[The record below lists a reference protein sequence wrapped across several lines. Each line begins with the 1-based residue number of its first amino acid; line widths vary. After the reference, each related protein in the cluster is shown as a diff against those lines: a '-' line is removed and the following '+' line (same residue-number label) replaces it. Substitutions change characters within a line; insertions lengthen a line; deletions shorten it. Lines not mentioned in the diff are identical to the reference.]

1 MNGSNGSSMVGQ
13 NGGGT
18 QLTSAGR
25 FLVSLLNG
33 SPSPLSDAS
42 TNPNRLAART
52 NTPALADSADLS
64 NHLRDS
70 VSVIA
75 DSLSA
80 NVIPA
85 TVDSVSFR
93 NRFEN
98 TSNHHIYMNM
108 GVNTLFGISEL
119 KNSFNMRESFG
130 LGYDYT
136 INKRF
141 FVSVNAEYHSISKIN
156 YYRYIGENTKSL
168 ASSTYFTKTTLKYV
182 SLDPKIGV
190 SFGKRHSATLGMGLE
205 YLIKDNDPNYEV
217 KGYTDSGSGASP
229 DYYSTFNQFNF
240 YAGIGY
246 GFRFSKNASIVATY
260 HYGFSDIT
268 RNSGTANTFD
278 RNSRLQLLLRVKLY

>member
-1 MNGSNGSSMVGQ
+1 M
-13 NGGGT
+13 
-18 QLTSAGR
+18 
-25 FLVSLLNG
+25 SLLNG
-33 SPSPLSDAS
+33 SPSPLSAAS
-42 TNPNRLAART
+42 TNPNRLAVRA
-52 NTPALADSADLS
+52 NTPAIGDSADLS
-64 NHLRDS
+64 NHLHDS
-70 VSVIA
+70 VPVIVDSLTALEVPTKA
-75 DSLSA
+75 DSA
-80 NVIPA
+80 
-85 TVDSVSFR
+85 SFR

-119 KNSFNMRESFG
+119 KNTFTMRESFG

-141 FVSVNAEYHSISKIN
+141 FVNVNAEYHSISKIN

-168 ASSTYFTKTTLKYV
+168 ASSTYFTKTTLKYL

-190 SFGKRHSATLGMGLE
+190 NFGKRHSATLGMGLE

-217 KGYTDSGSGASP
+217 KGYADSGSGTTP
-229 DYYSTFNQFNF
+229 DYYSTFNQFNL

>member
-1 MNGSNGSSMVGQ
+1 M
-13 NGGGT
+13 
-18 QLTSAGR
+18 
-25 FLVSLLNG
+25 SLLNG
-33 SPSPLSDAS
+33 SPSPLSAAS
-42 TNPNRLAART
+42 TNPNRLAVRT
-52 NTPALADSADLS
+52 NAPDLADSTGLGNDLNAS
-64 NHLRDS
+64 VPVIVDS
-70 VSVIA
+70 LTANEIPTKA
-75 DSLSA
+75 DSA
-80 NVIPA
+80 
-85 TVDSVSFR
+85 SFR

-119 KNSFNMRESFG
+119 KNTFTMRESFG

-168 ASSTYFTKTTLKYV
+168 ASSTYFTKTTLKYL

-190 SFGKRHSATLGMGLE
+190 NFGKRHSATLGMGLE

-217 KGYTDSGSGASP
+217 KGYADSDSGTTP
-229 DYYSTFNQFNF
+229 DYYSTFNQFNL

-246 GFRFSKNASIVATY
+246 GFRFSKNVSIVATY

-268 RNSGTANTFD
+268 RNSGSANTFD